1 MPSWNTKIVPPNC
14 RPILV
19 GLCAGFLS
27 GLLGL
32 GGGIIFVPAL
42 IFFLGRTQHQ
52 AHGTS
57 LALIVPTALVGSSV
71 YAYRGNFDLSLVFWI
86 AIFAMGAAYFGSGFA
101 NKLSATRLR
110 LIYALFL
117 AGIGIKLILG

>member
-1 MPSWNTKIVPPNC
+1 MPTNLKSI
-14 RPILV
+14 IV
-19 GLCAGFLS
+19 GLSAGFLS

-71 YAYRGNFDLSLVFWI
+71 YAFHGNFDLSLAMWI
-86 AIFAMGAAYFGSGFA
+86 AIFAMGAAYFGAGFA
-101 NKLSATRLR
+101 NKLSPDKLR
-110 LIYALFL
+110 LIYAVFLFL
-117 AGIGIKLILG
+117 VGIKLIIG